1 MQKPNDYEAVQAY
14 GDFTPLKLGGHICKI
29 MQVKETKSK
38 KGGKDM
44 LEISLDIAD
53 GDQKGYFEQQ
63 YRNDSRENK
72 KWGCIVYQLVND
84 NEGGTSRGF
93 KSFITS
99 VENSNNSFK
108 VAWGNNFAACFKGKL
123 IGGVF
128 GREQYLNQSGE
139 KKFATKCVQFRS
151 VDAIRAGVEIPED
164 KLLSE
169 NAGYNTGYASGYPS
183 GSTPGVDGFMNIPD
197 GIDEELPF
205 N

>member
-1 MQKPNDYEAVQAY
+1 MQKPIDYDGVQAY

-29 MQVKETKSK
+29 MQVKETKTK
-38 KGGKDM
+38 RTGKDM
-44 LEISLDIAD
+44 LEISLDIAE
-53 GDQKGYFEQQ
+53 GDQKGYYEQQ
-63 YRNDSRENK
+63 YKNDTRENK

-99 VENSNNSFK
+99 VENSNAGFK
-108 VAWGNNFAACFKGKL
+108 IVWGNNFASCFKGKL
-123 IGGVF
+123 VGGVF
-128 GREQYLNQSGE
+128 GREQYLNNAGE

-151 VDAIRAGVEIPED
+151 VNAIHAGVEAPED
-164 KLLSE
+164 KLLPEEGNYSD
-169 NAGYNTGYASGYPS
+169 YPS
-183 GSTPGVDGFMNIPD
+183 GYTPTPGVDGFINIPD